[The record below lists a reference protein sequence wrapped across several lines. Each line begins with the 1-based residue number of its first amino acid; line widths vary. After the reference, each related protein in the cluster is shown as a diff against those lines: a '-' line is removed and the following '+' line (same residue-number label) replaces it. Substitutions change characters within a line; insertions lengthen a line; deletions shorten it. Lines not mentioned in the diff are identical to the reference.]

1 GYIPADREA
10 ESVSKTLEYAYDDWC
25 IAMMAKSL
33 GKQEDYK
40 TYLTHKQNRYK
51 QIAAKA
57 GQSLQEYNEY
67 SESTAQPSVLPQVA
81 TQTMASVNSVADQ
94 ALQSGPIEVL
104 LNGFQQASRS
114 LADSMQ
120 SNMDATQSARNL
132 AFSLLE
138 LQQNDLYNFTSGIQQ

>member
-1 GYIPADREA
+1 MNDQTIDLYTTIHQSAKM
-10 ESVSKTLEYAYDDWC
+10 S
-25 IAMMAKSL
+25 IASL
-33 GKQEDYK
+33 DVLLQNSSDEDYK

-67 SESTAQPSVLPQVA
+67 SESTAQPSVIPQVA

-120 SNMDATQSARNL
+120 ANMDATQSARNL